1 MVQSSARRSV
11 AIVELT
17 GVHEEIIP
25 SLIDALPEGVH
36 ADVFVN
42 SRCRAQRGDLFAELH
57 DLNATVT
64 YVDIVAAVD
73 WIALGAR
80 IDGGGHEALIIS
92 TFQIEGVALWAR
104 ARRTPVIGVVH
115 NPLLFQQ
122 SECCKGMLAEDALD
136 IVALAPHVGARFDAM
151 TGGRSMDRIAV
162 IEPVFWG
169 DTRAQGDPAGPRRVI
184 VPGGVN
190 FAARDFNGLVEA
202 LTPARQKEMQA
213 RNLELQVIGGGKDR
227 AALEAMVAERGLGD
241 VLTLLPLSDSGRVPY
256 GPYVQALDSAWAIYP
271 LLPLG
276 WPPYRD
282 HKITSAIPTA
292 VGFGLPVVL
301 DRWTERTYRVPALV
315 SDGSIG
321 AALDALIGL
330 DAEARRRLMS
340 EVSAYGRAA
349 RERNRQE
356 MQRLLSRAA
365 CRPIRRTA

>member
-1 MVQSSARRSV
+1 MQSSARRSV

-25 SLIDALPEGVH
+25 SLVDALPEGVR
-36 ADVFVN
+36 AEVFIN
-42 SRCRAQRGDLFAELH
+42 SRCRDLRGDLFAELAGL
-57 DLNATVT
+57 DATVT
-64 YVDIVAAVD
+64 YVDILSAAD

-80 IDGGGHEALIIS
+80 IDGGGHDALIPS

-122 SECCKGMLAEDALD
+122 SDCCRAMLAEDALD
-136 IVALAPHVGARFDAM
+136 VVVLASHVAAKFDAM
-151 TGGRSMDRIAV
+151 TGGRSMDRVAV

-169 DTRAQGDPAGPRRVI
+169 ERGPQAEPDGFRRVV

-190 FAARDFNGLVEA
+190 FAARDFTGLIEA
-202 LTPARQKEMQA
+202 LTPARQAAMRA
-213 RNLELQVIGGGKDR
+213 RNLSLQVIGGGKDR
-227 AALEAMVAERGLGD
+227 AALEAMVAEGGLGD
-241 VLTLLPLSDSGRVPY
+241 VLTLLPLSESGRVPY
-256 GPYVQALDSAWAIYP
+256 GPYVRALDAAWAIYP

-315 SDGSIG
+315 GDASIG
-321 AALDALIGL
+321 AALDALIAL
-330 DAEARRRLMS
+330 DPEARGAVMAEVAAYRR
-340 EVSAYGRAA
+340 SARA
-349 RERNRQE
+349 RNRQE
-356 MQRLLSRAA
+356 MARVLDRAMA
-365 CRPIRRTA
+365 RPVRRTA